1 MKKLFFSSMLLGG
14 LMMASC
20 SEDVMDA
27 PVQEEVNKSFA
38 QSFVEKFGTIN
49 ANQDWNAAK
58 VEKITLNGGTS
69 RAAGN
74 NVTIYGKYGNS
85 YKVVG
90 VWENTTATSF
100 DITVPESVTEFV
112 AAVNDEVYP
121 VQGNAISVT
130 RGSRN
135 YVDPAGEYWKPLT
148 DGYKSFAKGD
158 LDAYFNL
165 VPETK
170 DNRKN
175 LGISTNFMF
184 YRKAETETVKVYPLY
199 WGAAYSHNLG
209 IYWFDENNEMKTN
222 LIYKNKSGYEIQVVD
237 KNGNVNTP
245 NHSNVSL
252 LEDYPNY
259 KSINSKGFEITVPA
273 GKLFGF
279 YIEVFT
285 GGKGDNLSGTPDY
298 VWYSDASLNTD
309 GQPHIAYTKPVGE
322 NNRRFLSFEDQPI
335 KWSSSRCSGGGYG
348 NIFDG
353 NKDYYNGNWKPN
365 NYPTGD
371 MWDDDDDRN
380 HCGSNNGGKPHKRP
394 GHGHHWPSIEPSHP
408 SQVQWTSD
416 RDMND
421 FVFIIESEMEAMEFE
436 PQEWV
441 VAIEDLGAQDDF
453 DFNDVVFKVK
463 HVAGESTAEVTPL
476 AAGGTLETYLYQGN
490 NKVVRK
496 DIQGNVFD
504 EFHEM
509 LGATEGTYP
518 MINTTSKGVAA
529 APIVIDV
536 PEDFTMALLTQ
547 ENVPMSMG
555 NFWVEVKGNKA
566 QQNGTVKVT
575 APGEGE
581 APQMICV
588 PAAWAWPTERT
599 SIKLAYPEFNT
610 WVTNPNYY
618 DWVNTPVNGK
628 VVAE

>member
-90 VWENTTATSF
+90 VWENTTATEF
-100 DITVPESVTEFV
+100 NVTVPETVTEFV
-112 AAVNDEVYP
+112 AAVNDEVFP
-121 VQGNAISVT
+121 VQGSSITVN
-130 RGSRN
+130 RGSRTYAN
-135 YVDPAGEYWKPLT
+135 AVEGDYWDALT
-148 DGYKSFAKGD
+148 DYKDFPKAD
-158 LDAYFNL
+158 LDAYFRL
-165 VPETK
+165 IPEGQ
-170 DNRKN
+170 DNRKKV
-175 LGISTNFMF
+175 GVSTNFMF
-184 YRKAETETVKVYPLY
+184 YRGAENETVTVYPVF
-199 WGAAYSHNLG
+199 WNAAYSHNLG
-209 IYWFDENNEMKTN
+209 IYWFDEEGKMHTN
-222 LIYKNKSGYEIQVVD
+222 RIYYNKKGEDVKVD
-237 KNGNVNTP
+237 GQI
-245 NHSNVSL
+245 
-252 LEDYPNY
+252 PNY
-259 KSINSKGFEITVPA
+259 KAYSILDGHSDYENISSRGFNVTVPA

-285 GGKGDNLSGTPDY
+285 ENKNNLTSTPDY

-309 GQPHIAYTKPVGE
+309 GQPHIAYTKPTGE
-322 NNRRFLSFEDQPI
+322 NNRRFLSFDDQPI
-335 KWSSSRCSGGGYG
+335 TYSYNRCGTGGG
-348 NIFDG
+348 NIFDY
-353 NKDYYNGNWKPN
+353 NKDYHNGNYRPGY
-365 NYPTGD
+365 NYPWGD
-371 MWDDDDDRN
+371 MQQGGNDN
-380 HCGSNNGGKPHKRP
+380 NNSCGGNSQGNKPHKRP
-394 GHGHHWPSIEPSHP
+394 GHGHHWPTIEPERP
-408 SQVQWTSD
+408 SQAQWTSD

-453 DFNDVVFKVK
+453 DFNDVVFKVN
-463 HVAGESTAEVTPL
+463 HVSGQETAVITPL
-476 AAGGTLETYLYQGN
+476 AAGGTLETYLYQGE
-490 NKVVRK
+490 NKVVRE
-496 DIQGNVFD
+496 DGQGNTFD
-504 EFHEM
+504 EFHEL

-518 MINTTSKGVAA
+518 MINTTSKGAAA
-529 APIVIDV
+529 APIVITV
-536 PEDFTMALLTQ
+536 PADFTMALNTK
-547 ENVPMSMG
+547 ENIPMSIG
-555 NFWVEVKGNKA
+555 NFWVEVKGNNA
-566 QQNGTVKVT
+566 QNANVKVT

-599 SIKLAYPEFNT
+599 SINLAYPDFRN
-610 WVTNPNYY
+610 WVNNPNYY
-618 DWVNTPVNGK
+618 DWVNTPVTGK

>member
-74 NVTIYGKYGNS
+74 DVTIYGKYGNS

-90 VWENTTATSF
+90 VWENTTATEF
-100 DITVPESVTEFV
+100 NVTVPETVTEFV
-112 AAVNDEVYP
+112 AAVNDEVFP
-121 VQGNAISVT
+121 VQGSSITVN
-130 RGSRN
+130 RGSRTYAN
-135 YVDPAGEYWKPLT
+135 AVEGDYWEALT
-148 DGYKSFAKGD
+148 DYKDFPKTD
-158 LDAYFNL
+158 LDAYFRL
-165 VPETK
+165 IPEGE
-170 DNRKN
+170 DNRKKV
-175 LGISTNFMF
+175 GVSTNFMF
-184 YRKAETETVKVYPLY
+184 YRAAENETVTVYPVF
-199 WGAAYSHNLG
+199 WNAAYSHNLG
-209 IYWFDENNEMKTN
+209 IYWFDENNKMHTN
-222 LIYKNKSGYEIQVVD
+222 LIYHNKSGKDVLVD
-237 KNGNVNTP
+237 GMTP
-245 NHSNVSL
+245 NYNAYSILDGHPSYNKISSCGFNV
-252 LEDYPNY
+252 
-259 KSINSKGFEITVPA
+259 TVPA

-285 GGKGDNLSGTPDY
+285 ENKNNLTSTPDY

-309 GQPHIAYTKPVGE
+309 GQPHIAYTQPTGE

-335 KWSSSRCSGGGYG
+335 KYSHNRCGTGGGTV
-348 NIFDG
+348 FDH
-353 NKDYYNGNWKPN
+353 NKGYHNGNYRPGFD
-365 NYPTGD
+365 YPKGD
-371 MWDDDDDRN
+371 KQHGDND
-380 HCGSNNGGKPHKRP
+380 HNNGCGGNSQGNKPHKRP
-394 GHGHHWPSIEPSHP
+394 GHGHHWPTIEPECP

-416 RDMND
+416 RDLND
-421 FVFIIESEMEAMEFE
+421 FVFIIESEMEALEFE

-463 HVAGESTAEVTPL
+463 HVAGDNTLEITPL

-490 NKVVRK
+490 NKVVRT
-496 DIQGNVFD
+496 DIEGNVFE

-518 MINTTSKGVAA
+518 MINTTSKGAAA

-536 PEDFTMALLTQ
+536 PENFTMALLTQ

-555 NFWVEVKGNKA
+555 NFWVDVKGNNA
-566 QQNGTVKVT
+566 QNGDVKVT
-575 APGEGE
+575 APGKGD

-599 SIKLAYPEFNT
+599 SIKSAYPDFST
-610 WVTNPNYY
+610 WVNNPNYY
-618 DWVNTPVNGK
+618 DWVNSPVTGK